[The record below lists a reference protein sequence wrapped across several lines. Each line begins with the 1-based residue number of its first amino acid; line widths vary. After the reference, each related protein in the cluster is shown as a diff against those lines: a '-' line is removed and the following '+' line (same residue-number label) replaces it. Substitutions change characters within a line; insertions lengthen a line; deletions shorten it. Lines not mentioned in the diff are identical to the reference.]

1 MLTRLSTLASASALA
16 ILLAACAD
24 VPDPVGPLPLD
35 ALPRVSPQGGLPEW
49 FATAS
54 PVVLDM
60 PGAVF
65 ADHDEANNRLV
76 FGAEHRGAANGI
88 GVALTRMG
96 IPAEAFEVRV
106 VPPIHQVAT
115 LRDPFRPTIGGIQ
128 IHFHRFLCT
137 MGFNADAGSER
148 SFITNS
154 HCTKHQGGEEQTE
167 YFQPLSTVDPTVI
180 AEEVDDPKY
189 FTGGVCPRS
198 RKCRFS
204 DASRARYTS
213 GTPSEQGLLART
225 SGANSGS
232 LTVTGT
238 FEIVSQSNATTF
250 ANGTVAN
257 KVGRTTGWTQGVVVA
272 SCVSVNVGGT
282 RITQLCQTVVQGAPL
297 LRIVG
302 PGDSGSP
309 VFLPAGGDDVDLI
322 GILWGATAD
331 GNLYVFSPFANIVS
345 ELGPIDAV
353 R

>member
-1 MLTRLSTLASASALA
+1 MRLRLSTLASASALA
-16 ILLAACAD
+16 VLLAACTD
-24 VPDPVGPLPLD
+24 VPDPAGPLTGD
-35 ALPRVSPQGGLPEW
+35 ALPRVSPQGGLSQW

-96 IPAEAFEVRV
+96 IPAGAFEVRV
-106 VPPIHQVAT
+106 VPPIHQLAT
-115 LRDPFRPTIGGIQ
+115 LRDRFRPTIGGIQ

-137 MGFNADAGSER
+137 LGFNADAGGER

-154 HCTKHQGGEEQTE
+154 HCTKNQGGVEQTE
-167 YFQPLSTVDPTVI
+167 YFQPLSSIDPTVI
-180 AEEVDDPKY
+180 AVEVDDPPY
-189 FTGGVCPRS
+189 FTGGACPPS

-204 DASRARYTS
+204 DAARALYAS
-213 GTPSEQGLLART
+213 GTPSEQGILART
-225 SGANSGS
+225 SGPNNGS
-232 LTVTGT
+232 LEVTGT
-238 FEIVSQSNATTF
+238 FEIVSQSSETDF
-250 ANGTVAN
+250 DNGTDVN
-257 KVGRTTGWTQGVVVA
+257 KLGRTTGWTEGEVVA
-272 SCVSVNVGGT
+272 SCVAVNVSGT
-282 RITQLCQTVVQGAPL
+282 RITQLCQTIVQGAPL

-309 VFLPAGGDDVDLI
+309 AFLRHGGDRVELI
-322 GILWGATAD
+322 GILWGGTAD
-331 GNLYVFSPFANIVS
+331 GNLFVFSPFANIVG
-345 ELGPIDAV
+345 ELGAINAV